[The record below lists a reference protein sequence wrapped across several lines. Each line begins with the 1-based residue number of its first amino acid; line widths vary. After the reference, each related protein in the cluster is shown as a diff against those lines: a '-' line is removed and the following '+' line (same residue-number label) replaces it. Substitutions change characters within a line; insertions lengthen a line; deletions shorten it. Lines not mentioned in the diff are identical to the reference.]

1 MIKALED
8 ELQEQN
14 LEIIEVNFKGKLK
27 GLYSDNTIALDS
39 KIDTES
45 EKNCVLAEE
54 IGHHY
59 TSYGD
64 ILDQNNIKSI
74 KQEKRAR
81 NWGYE
86 KLVRLSDLIC
96 AFEKGLRNKA
106 ELADYLN
113 ITEEFLEKA
122 IEHYKEKYGI
132 CHEIDN
138 YTIYF
143 EPNLIILKMF

>member
-1 MIKALED
+1 MIKALQD
-8 ELQEQN
+8 EVQEQN
-14 LEIIEVNFKGKLK
+14 LDVIEVNFKGKLK
-27 GLYSDNTIALDS
+27 GLYADNTIALDS
-39 KIDTES
+39 KIDTEN

-86 KLVRLSDLIC
+86 KLVKLPDLIC
-96 AFEKGLRNKA
+96 AFEKGLRSKA

-113 ITEEFLEKA
+113 VTDEFLEKA
-122 IEHYKEKYGI
+122 IEHYREKYGV

-138 YTIYF
+138 YAIYF
-143 EPNLIILKMF
+143 EPNLIILKIF

>member
-1 MIKALED
+1 MIKALKD
-8 ELQEQN
+8 EIEKQN
-14 LEIIEVNFKGKLK
+14 LEIIEVNFKGNLK

-39 KIDTES
+39 KIETEN
-45 EKNCVLAEE
+45 ERNCVLAEE
-54 IGHHY
+54 IGHYY

-64 ILDQNNIKSI
+64 ITDQKNIKSI

-86 KLVRLSDLIC
+86 KLVNLLDLIC
-96 AFEKGLRNKA
+96 AFEKGLRSKT

-122 IEHYKEKYGI
+122 IKHYKEKYGVY
-132 CHEIDN
+132 HEINN
-138 YTIYF
+138 YIIYF

>member
-1 MIKALED
+1 MIKALKD
-8 ELQEQN
+8 EIEKQN
-14 LEIIEVNFKGKLK
+14 LQIVEVNFKGQLK
-27 GLYSDNTIALDS
+27 GLYCDNTIALDS

-45 EKNCVLAEE
+45 ERNCVLAEE
-54 IGHHY
+54 IGHYY

-64 ILDQNNIKSI
+64 IMDQKNIKNI

-86 KLVRLSDLIC
+86 KLVNLSDLIC
-96 AFEKGLRNKA
+96 AFEKGLRSKT

-122 IEHYKEKYGI
+122 IEHYKEKHGAYY
-132 CHEIDN
+132 EMDN